1 MQLEKKTGEQKN
13 QYEKQI
19 ADLNAKLLALQQNMN
34 LEIQKAESR
43 KDNAFHVYQQKVQA
57 QQAQTAAETASL
69 KARLAMAEEAQK
81 AAVSSANAQAEQ
93 KRIAEVSSLQNQ
105 LDQAKLEQE
114 MAVNKVTSQK
124 DMELEQKK
132 QEIIKLTAQKDLS
145 EKNLREQYE
154 LQLRL
159 KEEQLQQYKDFK
171 KSQSTKMIGES
182 LEQHCQNEFNSI
194 RMTAFPNAYFEKDN
208 DASGGSKGDFIF
220 RDYEDGMEYVSIMFE
235 MKNEMDETAT
245 KHRNEDFYKK
255 LDADR
260 NAKGCEYAVL
270 VSLLEPDNE
279 LFNGGIVDVSHRYPK
294 MYVIRP

>member
-1 MQLEKKTGEQKN
+1 MNEIRCPHCGKVFTVDEANYAAIVKQVRDHEFQNDLDERVKKEIALALSKAEGSYQTKLSDKETEIQKLNASLENERKDAALQLEKKTGEQKN

-132 QEIIKLTAQKDLS
+132 Q
-145 EKNLREQYE
+145 
-154 LQLRL
+154 
-159 KEEQLQQYKDFK
+159 
-171 KSQSTKMIGES
+171 
-182 LEQHCQNEFNSI
+182 
-194 RMTAFPNAYFEKDN
+194 
-208 DASGGSKGDFIF
+208 
-220 RDYEDGMEYVSIMFE
+220 
-235 MKNEMDETAT
+235 
-245 KHRNEDFYKK
+245 
-255 LDADR
+255 
-260 NAKGCEYAVL
+260 
-270 VSLLEPDNE
+270 
-279 LFNGGIVDVSHRYPK
+279 
-294 MYVIRP
+294 